1 MNRVAVGAAVGAI
14 VCFVTAAMAQ
24 DIEVSSLDIKHT
36 KGVRETA
43 QRNVADDRYI
53 VDVSGKQVR
62 LVGPRFFPDN
72 SKEVALFGRKQ
83 ALAREEARALED
95 ARSQI
100 ASN

>member
-1 MNRVAVGAAVGAI
+1 MNRVAVGAAVGAV

-36 KGVRETA
+36 QNIRETTGS
-43 QRNVADDRYI
+43 NVAKHGYI

-72 SKEVALFGRKQ
+72 SKGVALFGRNR
-83 ALAREEARALED
+83 ALAREEAR
-95 ARSQI
+95 SQI
-100 ASN
+100 AAK